1 MRIWPWKQANSK
13 LRNWLVNLILLILAT
28 ALMLVLSEGL
38 LRWFDGYRLSTL
50 KLNQENTTIPA
61 PPDQSR

>member
-1 MRIWPWKQANSK
+1 VRIWPWKQANSK
-13 LRNWLVNLILLILAT
+13 LRNWLVNLILLLLAT

-50 KLNQENTTIPA
+50 KLNQDNTTIST
-61 PPDQSR
+61 PDQNR

>member
-1 MRIWPWKQANSK
+1 VRIWPWKQANSK
-13 LRNWLVNLILLILAT
+13 LRNWLVNLILLLLAT

-50 KLNQENTTIPA
+50 KLNQDNITIST
-61 PPDQSR
+61 PDQNR

>member
-1 MRIWPWKQANSK
+1 VRIWPWKQANSK

-50 KLNQENTTIPA
+50 KLNQDNTTIST
-61 PPDQSR
+61 PDQNQ

>member
-13 LRNWLVNLILLILAT
+13 LRNWLVNLILLLLAT

-50 KLNQENTTIPA
+50 KLNQDNITIST
-61 PPDQSR
+61 PDQNR

>member
-1 MRIWPWKQANSK
+1 VRIWPWKQANSK

-50 KLNQENTTIPA
+50 KLNQDNTTISA
-61 PPDQSR
+61 PNQNR

>member
-38 LRWFDGYRLSTL
+38 LRWFDGYRFSTL
-50 KLNQENTTIPA
+50 KLNQDNTTISA
-61 PPDQSR
+61 PDQNR

>member
-38 LRWFDGYRLSTL
+38 LRWFDGYRLSTF
-50 KLNQENTTIPA
+50 KLNQDNTTIPA
-61 PPDQSR
+61 PDQSQ

>member
-50 KLNQENTTIPA
+50 KLNQDNTTIST
-61 PPDQSR
+61 PDPNQ

>member
-28 ALMLVLSEGL
+28 ALMLVLGEGL

-50 KLNQENTTIPA
+50 KLNQDNTTIST
-61 PPDQSR
+61 PDQNR